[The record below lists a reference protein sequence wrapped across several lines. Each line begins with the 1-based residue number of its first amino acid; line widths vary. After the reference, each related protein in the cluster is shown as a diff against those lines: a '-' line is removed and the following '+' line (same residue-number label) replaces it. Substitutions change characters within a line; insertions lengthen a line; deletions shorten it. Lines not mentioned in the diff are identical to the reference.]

1 MRVFIAGATGA
12 IGRELVP
19 LLAERGHQVTAMSR
33 HGAAGAA
40 AADGATPVAAD
51 GLDREAVARA
61 VAAAEPEVVVHQMT
75 ALGGDLDFGRFERTF
90 EQTNRLRTE
99 GTDNL
104 IAAARDGG
112 ARRFVAQSF
121 AGWPYAREG
130 GPVKTEEDPL
140 DPDPPR
146 AVRSTLDAIK
156 HLERAVTEADGLEG
170 IALRYGGFYGSGTSL
185 GPSGEQTELV
195 RRRRFPI
202 VGDGG
207 GIWSLIHIHDA
218 AAATLAAIEG
228 GDPGIYNVVDDDPA
242 PVREWLP
249 YLAGVLGAKPPRH
262 VPAWIGR
269 LVSGEHGVI
278 LMTAIRGASN
288 AKAKRELDWAL
299 RYPSWRQGFRELAV
313 GSRPAP
319 LPANRPVIR

>member
-1 MRVFIAGATGA
+1 MKVFIAGATGA

-19 LLAERGHQVTAMSR
+19 LLTERGHQVTAMSR
-33 HGAAGAA
+33 HGAAGT
-40 AADGATPVAAD
+40 ATPDGVTAVAAD

-61 VAAAEPEVVVHQMT
+61 VAEAEPEVVVHQMT
-75 ALGGDLDFGRFERTF
+75 ALGGDLNFRRFERTF

-104 IAAARDGG
+104 IAAARKAG
-112 ARRFVAQSF
+112 ARRLVAQSF
-121 AGWPYAREG
+121 AGWPFAREG

-140 DPDPPR
+140 DPDPPE
-146 AVRSTLDAIK
+146 AVRSTIEAIK
-156 HLERAVTEADGLEG
+156 RLERVVTEAAGLEG

-218 AAATLAAIEG
+218 ATATLAAIEG
-228 GDPGIYNVVDDDPA
+228 GDPGIYNVVDDEPA

-249 YLAGVLGAKPPRH
+249 YLAEVLGAKPPRH
-262 VPAWIGR
+262 VPAWVGR
-269 LVSGEHGVI
+269 LVTGEHGVI

-288 AKAKRELDWAL
+288 AKAKRELDWTL
-299 RYPSWRQGFRELAV
+299 RYPSWREGFKELAV
-313 GSRPAP
+313 GTARSPLTGGRAFSR
-319 LPANRPVIR
+319 

>member
-19 LLAERGHQVTAMSR
+19 LLAGRGHQVTAMSR
-33 HGAAGAA
+33 HGAAGLA
-40 AADGATPVAAD
+40 AADGVSPVAAD

-61 VAAAEPEVVVHQMT
+61 VAGAEPEVVVHQMT
-75 ALGGDLDFGRFERTF
+75 ALGGDVDLRRFERTF
-90 EQTNRLRTE
+90 AQTNRLRTV

-104 IAAARDGG
+104 IAAARGG

-121 AGWPYAREG
+121 AGWPYARVG
-130 GPVKTEEDPL
+130 GPVKSETDPL

-146 AVRSTLDAIK
+146 AVRSTIDAIR
-156 HLERAVTEADGLEG
+156 HLERAVTEADDLEG
-170 IALRYGGFYGSGTSL
+170 VALRYGGFYGSGTSL
-185 GPSGEQTELV
+185 GPSGEQTELI

-207 GIWSLIHIHDA
+207 GIWSLVHIHDA
-218 AAATLAAIEG
+218 ATATLAAIEG
-228 GDPGIYNVVDDDPA
+228 GGPGIYNVVDDDPA

-249 YLAGVLGAKPPRH
+249 YLAEVLGAKPPRH
-262 VPAWIGR
+262 LPAWVGR
-269 LVSGEHGVI
+269 LATGAHGVI

-288 AKAKRELDWAL
+288 AKAKRELDWTL

-313 GSRPAP
+313 GARH
-319 LPANRPVIR
+319 R

>member
-19 LLAERGHQVTAMSR
+19 LLAGRGHQVTAMSR
-33 HGAAGAA
+33 HGAAGLA
-40 AADGATPVAAD
+40 AADGVSPVVAD
-51 GLDREAVARA
+51 GLDREALTRA
-61 VAAAEPEVVVHQMT
+61 VAGAEPEVVVHQMT
-75 ALGGDLDFGRFERTF
+75 ALGGDVDLRRFERTF
-90 EQTNRLRTE
+90 AQTNRLRTE

-104 IAAARDGG
+104 IAAARAG

-121 AGWPYAREG
+121 AGWPYARVG
-130 GPVKTEEDPL
+130 GPVKSETDPL

-146 AVRSTLDAIK
+146 AMRSTIDAIR
-156 HLERAVTEADGLEG
+156 HLERAVTEADDLEG
-170 IALRYGGFYGSGTSL
+170 VALRYGGLYGSGTSL
-185 GPSGEQTELV
+185 GPSGEQTELI

-207 GIWSLIHIHDA
+207 GIWSLVHIHDA
-218 AAATLAAIEG
+218 ATATLAAIEG

-249 YLAGVLGAKPPRH
+249 YLAEVLGAKPPRH
-262 VPAWIGR
+262 LPAWVGR
-269 LVSGEHGVI
+269 LATGAHGVI

-288 AKAKRELDWAL
+288 AKAKHELDWTL

-313 GSRPAP
+313 GAP
-319 LPANRPVIR
+319 RR

>member
-19 LLAERGHQVTAMSR
+19 LLAGRGHQVTAMSR
-33 HGAAGAA
+33 HGAAGLA
-40 AADGATPVAAD
+40 AADGVSPVVAD

-61 VAAAEPEVVVHQMT
+61 VAGAEPEVVVHQMT
-75 ALGGDLDFGRFERTF
+75 ALGGDLDLRRFERTF
-90 EQTNRLRTE
+90 AQTNRLRTE

-104 IAAARDGG
+104 IAAARGG
-112 ARRFVAQSF
+112 ARRFVVQSF

-130 GPVKTEEDPL
+130 GPVKSETDPL
-140 DPDPPR
+140 DPDPPP
-146 AVRSTLDAIK
+146 ALRSTIDAIK
-156 HLERAVTEADGLEG
+156 HLERAVTEADDLEG
-170 IALRYGGFYGSGTSL
+170 VALRYGGFYGSGTSL
-185 GPSGEQTELV
+185 GPSGEQTELI

-207 GIWSLIHIHDA
+207 GIWSLVHIHDA
-218 AAATLAAIEG
+218 ATATLAAIEG

-249 YLAGVLGAKPPRH
+249 YLAEVLGAKPPRRL
-262 VPAWIGR
+262 PAWVGR
-269 LVSGEHGVI
+269 LATGAHGVI

-288 AKAKRELDWAL
+288 AKAKRELDWTL
-299 RYPSWRQGFRELAV
+299 RYPSWRHGFRELAV
-313 GSRPAP
+313 GARH
-319 LPANRPVIR
+319 R

>member
-19 LLAERGHQVTAMSR
+19 LLARRGHEVTAMSR
-33 HGAAGAA
+33 HGAAAAA
-40 AADGATPVAAD
+40 AADRVDSVAAD

-61 VAAAEPEVVVHQMT
+61 VAATEPEVVVHQMT
-75 ALGGDLDFGRFERTF
+75 ALGGDLDLRRFERTF
-90 EQTNRLRTE
+90 ARTNRLRTE

-112 ARRFVAQSF
+112 ARRIVAQSF

-146 AVRSTLDAIK
+146 AVRATVDAIRY
-156 HLERAVTEADGLEG
+156 LERAVTGAEGLEG

-185 GPSGEQTELV
+185 GPSGEQTELI
-195 RRRRFPI
+195 RGRRFPI

-218 AAATLAAIEG
+218 ASATAAAIEG

-249 YLAGVLGAKPPRH
+249 YLARVLGAKPPRH
-262 VPAWIGR
+262 LPAWVGR
-269 LVSGEHGVI
+269 LTAGEHGVI

-288 AKAKRELDWAL
+288 AKAKRELDWVL
-299 RYPSWRQGFRELAV
+299 RYPSWRQGFKELAI
-313 GSRPAP
+313 GADR
-319 LPANRPVIR
+319 RR